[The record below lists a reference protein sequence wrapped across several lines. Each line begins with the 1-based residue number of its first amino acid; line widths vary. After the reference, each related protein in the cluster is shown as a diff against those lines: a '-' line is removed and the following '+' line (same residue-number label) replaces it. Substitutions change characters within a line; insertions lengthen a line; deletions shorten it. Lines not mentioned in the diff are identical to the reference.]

1 MNSQKDSE
9 ISIQKLLRKNSI
21 RKNIR
26 LGSGQLTSPGKTGI
40 LINGV
45 EINNYKSTDVIYFGP
60 IQDVNI
66 LSGGKNYDVIN
77 PPIIQCF

>member
-1 MNSQKDSE
+1 M
-9 ISIQKLLRKNSI
+9 
-21 RKNIR
+21 
-26 LGSGQLTSPGKTGI
+26 TPPGKTGI

-45 EINNYKSTDVIYFGP
+45 EINNYKSTDVMYFGP

-77 PPIIQCF
+77 PPIINVSTGIGVTAKKFNLLLVESLKKYM